1 MSFHFQTQSLSR
13 SLEWSTIV
21 QHRVNNWLTKCRIL
35 EHTRNSCIIS
45 SHTTRHSRDL
55 SEEFLLINFYR
66 SIIIRIL
73 RCAAVEYFFLHTIRF
88 RFGCCWSEIITNNL
102 ILPFFYIYCVHISH
116 EERHKQLQIRRES
129 NSTWIDE
136 KWTQVPHWFQ
146 LRDGTITFKRLFY
159 KSRSTP
165 QGPVN

>member
-1 MSFHFQTQSLSR
+1 MPNTWAHTEKLHNFLTHNSPLSR
-13 SLEWSTIV
+13 PEW
-21 QHRVNNWLTKCRIL
+21 RIP
-35 EHTRNSCIIS
+35 
-45 SHTTRHSRDL
+45 
-55 SEEFLLINFYR
+55 LINFYR

-73 RCAAVEYFFLHTIRF
+73 RCAAVKYFFLHTIRF